1 MRELSSYS
9 CVLLLVVLALS
20 AGSCYGFG
28 TFGFDIHHR
37 YSDPVKQILAVDEL
51 PAKGS
56 PEFYSAMVHR
66 DKIIKGRRLATANDQ
81 TPVTFLDG
89 NETYRLDDL
98 GFLHYA
104 NVSIGTPAVSFLVA
118 LDSGSD
124 LFWLP
129 CDCSKCVRGL
139 KTSDNQMIE
148 FNIYSLNSSNT
159 SSKVP
164 CRSALCEQQKQCS
177 SPQSNCPY
185 EVLYLSNGTS
195 STGVLVED
203 VLHLTTDEDKTKAV
217 EAKITFGCGQT
228 QTGSFLNGAAPNGL
242 FGLGM
247 DNVSV
252 PSILAN
258 ENLASNSFSMCFGVD
273 GVGRITFGDRG
284 SSGQGETP
292 FNLRQSHP
300 TYNVSIT
307 QVNVGGNTADLDF
320 NAIFDSGTS
329 FTYLND
335 PAYTLISEN
344 FNNFATEKR
353 HTSNS
358 SGLPFEYCY
367 DLSANQTSF
376 EYPIVN
382 LTMKGGDYFFVN
394 DPIIVISLQ
403 GGDVYCLG
411 IVKSDNVNIIG
422 QNFMTGYRIVFDRER
437 MVLGWKASDCY
448 DIEASNTLPVNPPTA
463 VPPAIAVNPEATS
476 GNANNTNI
484 SGASPSITTK
494 AVPQPQ
500 DSEVSLVAD
509 AFTHFKHLLLPIT
522 GRNPY
527 LSEGT
532 RQAAATTAA
541 LAKNYGA
548 DITVVDEKQKEELPE
563 HGTQL
568 SSIRWHLSQGG
579 FKEFKLLERLGE
591 GSKATAIIAEVADD
605 LNLDLVVM
613 SMEAIRSK
621 HVDANLLVEFIP
633 CPVLF
638 LPLILVPMGR
648 LTLDMKRIYLN

>member
-1 MRELSSYS
+1 MREFSNYS
-9 CVLLLVVLALS
+9 CVLLLVVLGLS

-56 PEFYSAMVHR
+56 PEYYSAMVHR

-118 LDSGSD
+118 LDTGSD

-164 CRSALCEQQKQCS
+164 CSSALCEQQKQCS

-258 ENLASNSFSMCFGVD
+258 ENLASNSFSMCFGPD

-284 SSGQGETP
+284 SSDQGETP

-344 FNNFATEKR
+344 FNNLAIEKR

-367 DLSANQTSF
+367 DLSANQTNF
-376 EYPIVN
+376 KYPIVN

-522 GRNPY
+522 DRNPY

-638 LPLILVPMGR
+638 LPL
-648 LTLDMKRIYLN
+648 

>member
-1 MRELSSYS
+1 
-9 CVLLLVVLALS
+9 
-20 AGSCYGFG
+20 
-28 TFGFDIHHR
+28 
-37 YSDPVKQILAVDEL
+37 
-51 PAKGS
+51 
-56 PEFYSAMVHR
+56 
-66 DKIIKGRRLATANDQ
+66 
-81 TPVTFLDG
+81 
-89 NETYRLDDL
+89 
-98 GFLHYA
+98 
-104 NVSIGTPAVSFLVA
+104 
-118 LDSGSD
+118 
-124 LFWLP
+124 
-129 CDCSKCVRGL
+129 
-139 KTSDNQMIE
+139 MIE

-164 CRSALCEQQKQCS
+164 CSSALCEQQKQCS

-376 EYPIVN
+376 NYPIVN

-484 SGASPSITTK
+484 SGASPSITS
-494 AVPQPQ
+494 P
-500 DSEVSLVAD
+500 SR
-509 AFTHFKHLLLPIT
+509 HLKTLF
-522 GRNPY
+522 Y
-527 LSEGT
+527 
-532 RQAAATTAA
+532 A
-541 LAKNYGA
+541 LTFA
-548 DITVVDEKQKEELPE
+548 L
-563 HGTQL
+563 
-568 SSIRWHLSQGG
+568 
-579 FKEFKLLERLGE
+579 
-591 GSKATAIIAEVADD
+591 
-605 LNLDLVVM
+605 
-613 SMEAIRSK
+613 
-621 HVDANLLVEFIP
+621 IP
-633 CPVLF
+633 F
-638 LPLILVPMGR
+638 FALI
-648 LTLDMKRIYLN
+648 

>member
-1 MRELSSYS
+1 MREFSSYS

-118 LDSGSD
+118 LDTGSD

-164 CRSALCEQQKQCS
+164 CSSALCEQQKQCS

-258 ENLASNSFSMCFGVD
+258 ENLASNSFSMCFGLD

-344 FNNFATEKR
+344 
-353 HTSNS
+353 
-358 SGLPFEYCY
+358 
-367 DLSANQTSF
+367 
-376 EYPIVN
+376 
-382 LTMKGGDYFFVN
+382 
-394 DPIIVISLQ
+394 

-484 SGASPSITTK
+484 SGASPSIMS
-494 AVPQPQ
+494 P
-500 DSEVSLVAD
+500 SR
-509 AFTHFKHLLLPIT
+509 HLKTLF
-522 GRNPY
+522 Y
-527 LSEGT
+527 
-532 RQAAATTAA
+532 A
-541 LAKNYGA
+541 LTFA
-548 DITVVDEKQKEELPE
+548 L
-563 HGTQL
+563 
-568 SSIRWHLSQGG
+568 
-579 FKEFKLLERLGE
+579 
-591 GSKATAIIAEVADD
+591 
-605 LNLDLVVM
+605 
-613 SMEAIRSK
+613 
-621 HVDANLLVEFIP
+621 IP
-633 CPVLF
+633 F
-638 LPLILVPMGR
+638 FALI
-648 LTLDMKRIYLN
+648 